1 MAHFA
6 KVIGGVV
13 QEIIVADQE
22 FINSGYAGEPT
33 QWVQTSY
40 NTRGGKHYEPDSDTE
55 SADQTKAL
63 RKNFAGV
70 GDIYDYNRDAFY
82 KPQPYS
88 SWVLNETT
96 CIWEAPVD
104 FPSVDSYT
112 ENSVTKYYNI
122 TWDETNTR
130 WINGKDQ
137 YWNTTNSTWTDI

>member
-13 QEIIVADQE
+13 QEVIVADQE
-22 FINSGYAGEPT
+22 FINSGHVGEPT

-63 RKNFAGV
+63 RKNFAGI
-70 GDIYDYNRDAFY
+70 GDTYDSTRDAFY
-82 KPQPYS
+82 KAQPYS
-88 SWVLNETT
+88 SWTLNETT

-104 FPSVDSYT
+104 YPSVTTYT
-112 ENSVTKYYNI
+112 ENSVTKDYHI

-130 WINGKDQ
+130 WINAQDQ